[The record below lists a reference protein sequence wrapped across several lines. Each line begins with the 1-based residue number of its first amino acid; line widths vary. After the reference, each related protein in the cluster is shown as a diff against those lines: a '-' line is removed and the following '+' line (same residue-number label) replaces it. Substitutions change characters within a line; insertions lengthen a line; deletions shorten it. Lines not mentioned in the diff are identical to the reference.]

1 MRWKFFGRRFAA
13 AALALS
19 LTVGAAGVMPAEAL
33 SEYYTQYSGWAAA
46 DLQRAEDM
54 GLLMSYYMEADL
66 KGNIT
71 RHEFAVLA
79 AKVARELGL
88 TLDFD
93 VTDCP
98 FTDLPYK
105 SRSYVAAAWKAGLI
119 NGVSATEFDPY
130 RTITRMEVC
139 TLVSRIM
146 DKCGAVLPQKVG
158 GVAQL
163 LDSGS
168 EGSIPAW
175 AKQGVID
182 IVGAGLMEGYGGSLH
197 LRDSLSREE
206 AVVLILRSLDQGSD
220 AQVADLF
227 TEAEWAEIEQLRALA
242 DFGYSGSAYA
252 QIPSSGAPY
261 AQGSLN
267 DAFLQNGLN
276 AVNYVR
282 ALAGLDAV
290 TLSASKNDAAQAGA
304 LLLAASNYSHYPSQ
318 PADMSDELYAKGY
331 AATSTSNIGSGYY
344 NLSEFTL
351 DCIDDSQ
358 PSNITG
364 LGHRRWLLDPT
375 LTSVGMGY
383 VEGRCT
389 TQVVDS
395 TFRSWQSSDQDYVLW
410 PSAGLFPSELFHDG
424 LAWSCSLNPSVYS
437 SKSQPTITVT
447 DGRGNTWSRTAAYGQ
462 IDLNDFAIMDVSIG
476 YGGSPCIIF
485 VPSELEYAV
494 GETITVEIS
503 GLYLQSG
510 APNTITYTVK
520 LFE

>member
-66 KGNIT
+66 KGDIT

-206 AVVLILRSLDQGSD
+206 AVVLILRSLDQGAA
-220 AQVADLF
+220 AQVAALF
-227 TEAEWAEIEQLRALA
+227 T
-242 DFGYSGSAYA
+242 
-252 QIPSSGAPY
+252 
-261 AQGSLN
+261 
-267 DAFLQNGLN
+267 
-276 AVNYVR
+276 
-282 ALAGLDAV
+282 
-290 TLSASKNDAAQAGA
+290 
-304 LLLAASNYSHYPSQ
+304 
-318 PADMSDELYAKGY
+318 
-331 AATSTSNIGSGYY
+331 
-344 NLSEFTL
+344 
-351 DCIDDSQ
+351 
-358 PSNITG
+358 
-364 LGHRRWLLDPT
+364 
-375 LTSVGMGY
+375 
-383 VEGRCT
+383 
-389 TQVVDS
+389 
-395 TFRSWQSSDQDYVLW
+395 
-410 PSAGLFPSELFHDG
+410 
-424 LAWSCSLNPSVYS
+424 
-437 SKSQPTITVT
+437 
-447 DGRGNTWSRTAAYGQ
+447 
-462 IDLNDFAIMDVSIG
+462 
-476 YGGSPCIIF
+476 
-485 VPSELEYAV
+485 
-494 GETITVEIS
+494 
-503 GLYLQSG
+503 
-510 APNTITYTVK
+510 
-520 LFE
+520 

>member
-1 MRWKFFGRRFAA
+1 MNARTTALSALIACRRQGAWA
-13 AALALS
+13 DGALKEYIARDRLDRRDAALATRL
-19 LTVGAAGVMPAEAL
+19 VYGVVQNRLLLDFWLERL
-33 SEYYTQYSGWAAA
+33 VKGGTGR
-46 DLQRAEDM
+46 LQPV
-54 GLLMSYYMEADL
+54 
-66 KGNIT
+66 
-71 RHEFAVLA
+71 VLDIL
-79 AKVARELGL
+79 RLGL
-88 TLDFD
+88 YQITQMDKIPPSAA
-93 VTDCP
+93 VNEAVEQGKK
-98 FTDLPYK
+98 YA
-105 SRSYVAAAWKAGLI
+105 SRQAAGLI

-276 AVNYVR
+276 TVNYVR

-410 PSAGLFPSELFHDG
+410 PSAGLFP
-424 LAWSCSLNPSVYS
+424 
-437 SKSQPTITVT
+437 
-447 DGRGNTWSRTAAYGQ
+447 
-462 IDLNDFAIMDVSIG
+462 
-476 YGGSPCIIF
+476 
-485 VPSELEYAV
+485 
-494 GETITVEIS
+494 
-503 GLYLQSG
+503 
-510 APNTITYTVK
+510 
-520 LFE
+520 